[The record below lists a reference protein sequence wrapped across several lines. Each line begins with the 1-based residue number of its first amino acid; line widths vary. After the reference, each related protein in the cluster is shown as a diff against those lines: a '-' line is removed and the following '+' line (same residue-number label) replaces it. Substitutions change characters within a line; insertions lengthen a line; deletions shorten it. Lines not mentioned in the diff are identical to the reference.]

1 VKYISIFAIF
11 FITLITTLSL
21 HAQTEAFPSMD
32 PDPQAYA
39 YARLATNGSY
49 SWQDL
54 ARVSLWAS
62 GAQDEGAYYARIARG
77 VEELHASSLPASP
90 REQGEYL
97 LSFIHERFFSAYSG
111 NQTRI
116 DTLLTNGRYNCV
128 SSAVFYMIFAVS
140 LGLNVQ
146 GVVTQDHAFI
156 TLNTGSETID
166 VESTNPYGFDPGTRH
181 DFQDNFGNVTGF
193 AYTPPTNYRNRA
205 SISQIELVSVIMTNR
220 LSMELRNNERAGLTV
235 ALNRAALLSGYS
247 GPKPPAQLFL
257 DPHEDMMLRL
267 LSFGNTF
274 LRSGKEEDALRW
286 FLLIDDRYPADE
298 RTQESIYTALNNLFI
313 KLINGS
319 RIADARRLLNE
330 STSHLSTAGIA
341 KLDAMLNDAELNSVL
356 QQLMNEQNWLEGIKL
371 LEATIARNGRN
382 TQLDNKLRVFRS
394 NRVAELH
401 NTFAGLFNAGE
412 YEKAGAFL
420 QEALK
425 EFPNERQLLQDK
437 TTFDRAMR

>member
-1 VKYISIFAIF
+1 VA
-11 FITLITTLSL
+11 
-21 HAQTEAFPSMD
+21 
-32 PDPQAYA
+32 
-39 YARLATNGSY
+39 
-49 SWQDL
+49 
-54 ARVSLWAS
+54 
-62 GAQDEGAYYARIARG
+62 
-77 VEELHASSLPASP
+77 ELHASTLPASP

-97 LSFIHERFFSAYSG
+97 LSFIHERFFSAYSA

-140 LGLNVQ
+140 LGLDVQ

-181 DFQDNFGNVTGF
+181 EFQDNFGNVTGF

-205 SISQIELVSVIMTNR
+205 SISPIELVSVIMTNR
-220 LSMELRNNERAGLTV
+220 LSVELRNNERAGLSV
-235 ALNRAALLSGYS
+235 ALNRVALLSEYS
-247 GPKPPAQLFL
+247 GPKPPARLFL

-286 FLLIDDRYPADE
+286 LSLIEDRYPADE
-298 RTQESIYTALNNLFI
+298 RVWESTYAALNNLFI
-313 KLINGS
+313 KLINNS
-319 RIADARRLLNE
+319 RIADARRF
-330 STSHLSTAGIA
+330 LSEHTPRLSAARIA
-341 KLDAMLNDAELNSVL
+341 KLDAMLNDAELNSTL
-356 QQLMNEQNWLEGIKL
+356 QQLVDKQDWLAGIKL
-371 LEATIARNGRN
+371 LEAAIAKNGRN
-382 TQLDNKLRVFRS
+382 TQLENNLRAFRS

-401 NTFAGLFNAGE
+401 NTFAGLFNAGD
-412 YEKAGAFL
+412 YERAGAFL
-420 QEALK
+420 REALN

-437 TTFDRAMR
+437 NTFDRAMR